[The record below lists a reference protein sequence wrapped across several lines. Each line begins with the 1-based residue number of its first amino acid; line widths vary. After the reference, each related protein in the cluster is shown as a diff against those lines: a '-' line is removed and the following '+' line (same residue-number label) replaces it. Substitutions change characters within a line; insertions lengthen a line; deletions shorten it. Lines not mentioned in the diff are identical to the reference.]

1 MLLFLP
7 VGREHDTFKTLNE
20 FLHIA
25 YTIKRQREIHYVVF
39 HFKKRLNET
48 VKLIAANDLRQRIYD
63 KGFTTN
69 DFTTNDFTTN
79 DFTTNDF
86 TTNDFTTNDLR
97 QTIYDKRFTTND
109 LRQTI

>member
-7 VGREHDTFKTLNE
+7 IGREHDTFKTLNE

-48 VKLIAANDLRQRIYD
+48 VKLIAANDLRQTILRQTI
-63 KGFTTN
+63 
-69 DFTTNDFTTN
+69 
-79 DFTTNDF
+79 
-86 TTNDFTTNDLR
+86 LR

-109 LRQTI
+109 FTTNDF